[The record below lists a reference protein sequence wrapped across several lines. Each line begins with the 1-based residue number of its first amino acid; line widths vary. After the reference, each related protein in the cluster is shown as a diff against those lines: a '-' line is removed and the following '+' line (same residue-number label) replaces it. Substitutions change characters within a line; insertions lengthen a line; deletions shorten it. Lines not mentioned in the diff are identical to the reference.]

1 MEGYEKVLLR
11 GYAIVEKVIAGIDD
25 LVERRALASFWSRES
40 CESIAEKIL
49 ALTET
54 KGELLILRENLGK
67 ALRALCK
74 EDLELIAFRYWK
86 IVPKRE
92 GFEHVS
98 RNYFRKQKRALRRFS
113 DELIKRDMTPD
124 WFDEYCMRF
133 GFIRSIAHSQTGE
146 EKKARSAK
154 NAEAENI
161 FQRAKESNVYK
172 TENAVREKRRFPRKD
187 RRTNTGN
194 NAV

>member
-11 GYAIVEKVIAGIDD
+11 GYAIVGKVIAGIDD

-92 GFEHVS
+92 
-98 RNYFRKQKRALRRFS
+98 RFS